1 MKKIMIMAFVALMAT
16 SAVAQNPEA
25 LKQIKKAKS
34 ADEAKALIQQNESSM
49 SASENAQAY
58 NKLVDIC
65 VKSVNDDQQL
75 IQAIDLQK
83 QMGQEPK
90 QEVDMPAFYGNL
102 EEAYEAAL
110 TCDKYDM
117 QPNEK
122 DKIAPKFRKSNGERL
137 YSLRPFLINAAQDA
151 QSEGKEK
158 EATKLFALYVV
169 TAKADLF
176 KEEAA
181 AATKAAP
188 DGVGDPYLS
197 EVARVASLTAFQE
210 GNVEDAMKF
219 ADIVMEDPNPE
230 KMQEGLSLKMYY
242 TERGLETR
250 EDSLKCLETY
260 KELYE
265 KYPNNQDVFS
275 RLASMYGNLGD
286 TDKQNQLVASFL
298 AANPGSFTAWAMKGQ
313 IEMNDQKYDEALAD
327 YEKALSCEG
336 ADDGQK
342 ALVNTFVGFCY
353 SQKAAQLEIYEQ
365 QIDELKKAIP
375 YLEKA
380 RELDP
385 TRERCNWAYPLYN
398 CYYHTKGENDPATE
412 ELKNMLGL

>member
-1 MKKIMIMAFVALMAT
+1 MKKFLIMAVVALMAT
-16 SAVAQNPEA
+16 SAVAQNPDA

-34 ADEAKALIQQNESSM
+34 ADEVKALIQQNESSM
-49 SASENAQAY
+49 SAAENAQAY

-65 VKSVNDDQQL
+65 VKSVTEAQEK
-75 IQAIDLQK
+75 IQTIEVQK

-90 QEVDMPAFYGNL
+90 ESVDMPTFYANL
-102 EEAYEAAL
+102 EEAFEAAL
-110 TCDKYDM
+110 ACDKYDI

-122 DKIAPKFRKSNGERL
+122 DKVAPKFRKENGDRL

-151 QSEGKEK
+151 QSEGKDK

-176 KEEAA
+176 HDQATMAA
-181 AATKAAP
+181 KVSP
-188 DGVGDPYLS
+188 EGVGDPYLS
-197 EVARVASLTAFQE
+197 EVARVASLTAYNE
-210 GNVEDAMKF
+210 GDVAAAMRF
-219 ADIVMEDPNPE
+219 ADVVMEDPDPE
-230 KMQEGLSLKMYY
+230 KVQEGLSLKMYY

-265 KYPNNQDVFS
+265 KYPHNEDVFS
-275 RLASMYGNLGD
+275 RLASMYGNLGQV
-286 TDKQNQLVASFL
+286 DKQNELVDSFL
-298 AANPGSFTAWAMKGQ
+298 KANPGSFTAWAMKGQ
-313 IEMNDQKYDEALAD
+313 TEMNDQKYDEALAD
-327 YEKALSCEG
+327 YEKALACEG

-353 SQKAAQLEIYEQ
+353 SQKAAQLEVYEQ
-365 QIDELKKAIP
+365 QIEELKKAIP

-385 TRERCNWAYPLYN
+385 NRERCNWAYPLYN

-412 ELKNMLGL
+412 ELKNLLGL